1 MRGTFAI
8 SRPSRRSTTTQHNTQ
23 HFTTYR
29 KKSSCVSNDLMP
41 ILGITTVYSGIG
53 GATSA
58 VSSNPLQ

>member
-1 MRGTFAI
+1 
-8 SRPSRRSTTTQHNTQ
+8 
-23 HFTTYR
+23 
-29 KKSSCVSNDLMP
+29 MP